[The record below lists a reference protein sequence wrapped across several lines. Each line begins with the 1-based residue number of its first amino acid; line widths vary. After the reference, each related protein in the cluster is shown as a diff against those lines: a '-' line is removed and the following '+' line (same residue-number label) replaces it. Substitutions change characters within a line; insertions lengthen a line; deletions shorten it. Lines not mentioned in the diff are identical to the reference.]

1 MLLISP
7 LLSQEAVLSS
17 KLEGTH
23 ATLEDLLNY
32 EAGNKVDIERDELHE
47 IINYRKALFYAL
59 ENISTINNNDS
70 KGLPLS
76 NRIIK
81 EMHKI
86 LLDNVR
92 GSSKN
97 PGNFKR
103 NQNYTVA

>member
-1 MLLISP
+1 
-7 LLSQEAVLSS
+7 
-17 KLEGTH
+17 
-23 ATLEDLLNY
+23 
-32 EAGNKVDIERDELHE
+32 DELHE

-103 NQNYTVA
+103 SQNYIGSVASISYTPVPAEQTPEYMSNLEQY